1 MSLAVSASPASPA
14 SHSPSSYAV
23 APRIAIIAGVVLA
36 ALPRLIA
43 GTTSG
48 DAGWLAAGV
57 AGALVMLALTRFLA
71 IGAEP
76 SSAAVV
82 GDAVALGAL
91 ALAVPSAAIAA
102 LFVVAIVVHARRGAP
117 LLAVAASLLAYVG
130 SVLVRLALGALPAGA
145 GVDAVGAIALLV
157 VAGVAVLAAM
167 PVPVDEV
174 IDPRTGQRRPS
185 GEIVAFTREAEEA
198 AAISKSLAGSVSGL
212 DEIGRTFSTTLEEL
226 EVELDRQRH
235 FTLDGTRQVRD
246 ARDAAARL
254 HERAQAME
262 QAIAQLTTAASS
274 SRDAIDRASH
284 TLVSVGDRVRT
295 SAERVRTLD
304 EVSDRIGGFVER
316 ITRLARQTNLLALNA
331 AIEAARAGE
340 QGKGFAVVAEEV
352 RKLAGESERAA
363 REIQSTVGDVRA
375 HMGEVARLLLT
386 NEQEVG
392 DVGAVAIQATDA
404 LGAISTSIARV
415 TGIVAETAEV
425 SRAQTLRI
433 DTLSTGI
440 SGLDA
445 GAQRASGQAEQAS
458 ELLRTR
464 GVRVEELREA
474 GRRLAGMGVRLTQG

>member
-1 MSLAVSASPASPA
+1 MSASAAPSA
-14 SHSPSSYAV
+14 PSSYAIV
-23 APRIAIIAGVVLA
+23 PRIALVAGVVLA

-43 GTTSG
+43 GTASG
-48 DAGWLAAGV
+48 DITWLAAGV
-57 AGALVMLALTRFLA
+57 VGALVVLAATRFLA
-71 IGAEP
+71 VGAEP

-91 ALAVPSAAIAA
+91 ALALPSAAIAA

-130 SVLVRLALGALPAGA
+130 SVLVRLAFGALPAGA
-145 GVDAVGAIALLV
+145 GVDAVGAIVLLV
-157 VAGVAVLAAM
+157 VAGVAALAVTPA
-167 PVPVDEV
+167 PVDEV

-185 GEIVAFTREAEEA
+185 GEIVAFSHEAEEA
-198 AAISKSLAGSVSGL
+198 ASISKSLDGSVSDL

-235 FTLDGTRQVRD
+235 FTLDGTRQVRE
-246 ARDAAARL
+246 AREAAERL

-262 QAIAQLTTAASS
+262 QAIGQLTTAASS
-274 SRDAIDRASH
+274 SRDAIDRASQ
-284 TLVSVGDRVRT
+284 TLVSVGDRVRA

-352 RKLAGESERAA
+352 RKLASESERAA

-375 HMGEVARLLLT
+375 HMGEVAQLLLT

-425 SRAQTLRI
+425 SRAQTQRI
-433 DTLSTGI
+433 ETLSTGI
-440 SGLDA
+440 VGIEA
-445 GAQRASGQAEQAS
+445 GAQRASGRAEQAA

-464 GVRVEELREA
+464 AAHVDALREA
-474 GRRLAGMGVRLTQG
+474 GRRIAGVGARLTQA

>member
-1 MSLAVSASPASPA
+1 MSLAVSAPTVP
-14 SHSPSSYAV
+14 PVSSSAYAI
-23 APRIAIIAGVVLA
+23 APRIALVAGVVLA
-36 ALPRLIA
+36 ALPRLIVGA
-43 GTTSG
+43 ESG
-48 DAGWLAAGV
+48 AAAWLAAGV
-57 AGALVMLALTRFLA
+57 VAAVIVVVLTR
-71 IGAEP
+71 I
-76 SSAAVV
+76 AAGGLRNAVL
-82 GDAVALGAL
+82 GDALALGAL

-117 LLAVAASLLAYVG
+117 LLALGASLLAYVG
-130 SVLVRLALGALPAGA
+130 AVLARLAAGALPAGA
-145 GVDAVGAIALLV
+145 GMDAIGAVVLLV
-157 VAGVAVLAAM
+157 VAGVGVLAAM
-167 PVPVDEV
+167 PADTDEV

-185 GEIVAFTREAEEA
+185 GEFVVALSREADEA
-198 AAISKSLAGSVSGL
+198 AAISQSLAGSVADL
-212 DEIGRTFSTTLEEL
+212 EETGRTFSATLEDLEAEL
-226 EVELDRQRH
+226 EHQRH

-246 ARDAAARL
+246 AREAAERL

-262 QAIAQLTTAASS
+262 QAIGQLTTAASS
-274 SRDAIDRASH
+274 SRDAIDRASQ
-284 TLVSVGDRVRT
+284 TLVSVGDRVRA

-375 HMGEVARLLLT
+375 HMGEVAQLLLT

-425 SRAQTLRI
+425 SRAQTMRI
-433 DTLSTGI
+433 DTLSNGI
-440 SGLDA
+440 VGLDA
-445 GAQRASGQAEQAS
+445 GAQRASGQAEQAA

-464 GVRVEELREA
+464 AARVEELREA
-474 GRRLAGMGVRLTQG
+474 GRRLAGMGTRLTQA